1 MKKVK
6 ILKKTH
12 EELDKIFFFLNKRK
26 EDIYTDIEN
35 LQQHEYTTCII
46 YEMFIRANKDRKME
60 YYFNDDIAHI
70 LPQRVSDIVLFIYD
84 GVFTLQNII
93 YELFPQLE
101 NDLKNLLISN
111 NKIILDNHEEIKHQ
125 LLSFSV
131 NLKYLITNYIEK
143 YKNQKDTDI
152 NKIIFN
158 EVEYLDKSKN
168 MKIKVDFN
176 ELERIIS
183 NNNNITTVI
192 PYYKRPQ
199 IFLKENY
206 IVNINYLNLA
216 LPDEELVSFIKKLKK
231 EVKDETILIN
241 KFIKNTKF
249 SNHYFIDEKI
259 ETKQN
264 HKYTIFGYKHSSKM
278 ADIFFVYDA
287 FKNNKFDSDNK
298 FYSGD
303 NLESYNDLIQ
313 FIQKEIY
320 NSKETPPSGYLT
332 ESVINNYYNTA
343 EYYIDKKNYLN
354 LLKNL
359 N

>member
-1 MKKVK
+1 MAKKR
-6 ILKKTH
+6 ILRKAD
-12 EELDKIFFFLNKRK
+12 EELDDKFYFLCKRN

-35 LQQHEYTTCII
+35 FQEHEYTTCIV
-46 YEMFIRANKDRKME
+46 YEMFIRANKDKKRE
-60 YYFNDDIAHI
+60 YFFADKTAHV

-101 NDLKNLLISN
+101 NDIKTFLISN
-111 NKIILDNHEEIKHQ
+111 YKIPLDNHEEIKHQ
-125 LLSFSV
+125 FLNYSTD
-131 NLKYLITNYIEK
+131 LKYLITNYIEK
-143 YKNQKDTDI
+143 YKNQQDTDI
-152 NKIIFN
+152 SKIIFN
-158 EVEYLDKSKN
+158 EVEYFDKSRN
-168 MKIKVDFN
+168 MQIKVDFN

-183 NNNNITTVI
+183 SNNNITTVI

-199 IFLKENY
+199 IFLKENCL
-206 IVNINYLNLA
+206 VNINSLNLA
-216 LPDEELVSFIKKLKK
+216 LPEKELISFIKQLKE
-231 EVKDETILIN
+231 EVKTQTIFIN

-249 SNHYFIDEKI
+249 SNHYFIDEK
-259 ETKQN
+259 TKMKNN
-264 HKYTIFGYKHSSKM
+264 HKYTIFRFKQSSKM

-287 FKNNKFDSDNK
+287 FKNNKSK
-298 FYSGD
+298 YGD
-303 NLESYNDLIQ
+303 NLESYEDLIQ

-320 NSKETPPSGYLT
+320 NSRKTPPSKYLS
-332 ESVINNYYNTA
+332 ESTINNYYETA

>member
-1 MKKVK
+1 MAEKR
-6 ILKKTH
+6 ILRKAD
-12 EELDKIFFFLNKRK
+12 EELDDKFYFLYNRND
-26 EDIYTDIEN
+26 DIYTDIEN
-35 LQQHEYTTCII
+35 FQEHEYTTCII
-46 YEMFIRANKDRKME
+46 YEMFIRANKDKKRE
-60 YYFNDDIAHI
+60 YFFDDNTAHV

-93 YELFPQLE
+93 YELFPKLE
-101 NDLKNLLISN
+101 NDIKTFLISYY
-111 NKIILDNHEEIKHQ
+111 KIPLDNHEEIKHQ
-125 LLSFSV
+125 FLNYSID
-131 NLKYLITNYIEK
+131 LKYLITNYIEK
-143 YKNQKDTDI
+143 YKNQQDTDI

-158 EVEYLDKSKN
+158 EVEYFDKSRN

-183 NNNNITTVI
+183 INNNITTVI

-206 IVNINYLNLA
+206 LVNINSLNLA
-216 LPDEELVSFIKKLKK
+216 LPEKELVSFIKPLKE
-231 EVKDETILIN
+231 EVKTETIFIN

-249 SNHYFIDEKI
+249 LNHYFIDKRT
-259 ETKQN
+259 ETKNN
-264 HKYTIFGYKHSSKM
+264 HKYTIFEYKHSNKM

-287 FKNNKFDSDNK
+287 FKDNK
-298 FYSGD
+298 NKYGD
-303 NLESYNDLIQ
+303 NLESYEDFIQ
-313 FIQKEIY
+313 FIQKEIF
-320 NSKETPPSGYLT
+320 NSKKTPPSKYLS
-332 ESVINNYYNTA
+332 ESTINNYYETA